1 MFVGSF
7 CENSFF
13 NRTYGQYRPESTPV
27 LSGKYWSTFRIGLQS
42 FQQGTGI
49 GSECGWGE
57 DMMNNE
63 GEDE

>member
-27 LSGKYWSTFRIGLQS
+27 LSGKYWSTFRIGLQY
-42 FQQGTGI
+42 FPQGTGI
-49 GSECGWGE
+49 GT
-57 DMMNNE
+57 
-63 GEDE
+63 

>member
-27 LSGKYWSTFRIGLQS
+27 LSGKYWSTFRIGLQY
-42 FQQGTGI
+42 FPQGTGRHAPDVDAC
-49 GSECGWGE
+49 EYGE
-57 DMMNNE
+57 
-63 GEDE
+63 